1 MAVTSGTVIQ
11 YTDLYGIATN
21 ARSKA
26 DSYCSYNAQR
36 SHRGAQRSTMQYGG
50 YRSSN
55 LNSNR
60 VHKAVRSGYI
70 RCATARP

>member
-36 SHRGAQRSTMQYGG
+36 SHRGAQRSTM
-50 YRSSN
+50 
-55 LNSNR
+55 
-60 VHKAVRSGYI
+60 
-70 RCATARP
+70 